1 VFPTLFRIGP
11 VDVHSYGTL
20 LMVGFL
26 SAILLSRR
34 QARRMGLSADLPL
47 DLGVWVLVA
56 AVVSARAMFVALNWD
71 YYSPRLP
78 EVVYIWRQSGLSFHG
93 GLLGGVLAGLL
104 FSWRRQLSFWT
115 IADMV
120 SPGIALGYAIAR
132 IGCLLNGCCYGVET
146 ERAWVSWGMRFPL
159 YPDSMVTTA
168 PSHPTQIY
176 AALGS
181 LAILAVLLWARSRLT
196 VPGQLFLLYLM
207 LYSVVRSAI
216 EVLRSGPTA
225 KIAIGGVTQAQVASA
240 IIFIAGLLAFIWL
253 GRTGRNRGDDR
264 ENEAAR

>member
-132 IGCLLNGCCYGVET
+132 VGCLLNGCCYGVPT
-146 ERAWVSWGMRFPL
+146 ELAWGMRFPL
-159 YPDSMVTTA
+159 YPDSQITTD

-181 LAILAVLLWARSRLT
+181 LVILAVLLWARSRLT

-253 GRTGRNRGDDR
+253 GRTGRNRADDR

>member
-56 AVVSARAMFVALNWD
+56 AVVSARVMFVALNWD
-71 YYSPRLP
+71 YYSPRP
-78 EVVYIWRQSGLSFHG
+78 AEVLYIWRQSGLSFHG
-93 GLLGGVLAGLL
+93 GLLGGVLAGVL
-104 FSWRRQLSFWT
+104 FSWRRGLSFWT
-115 IADMV
+115 VADMV

-132 IGCLLNGCCYGVET
+132 VGCLLNGCCYGVPT
-146 ERAWVSWGMRFPL
+146 ELPWGMTFPL
-159 YPDSMVTTA
+159 YPDSQITTD

-181 LAILAVLLWARSRLT
+181 LAILAVLLRARSRLT
-196 VPGQLFLLYLM
+196 VPGRLFLLYLM
-207 LYSVVRSAI
+207 LYSVLRSGI
-216 EVLRSGPTA
+216 EVLRRGATA
-225 KIAIGGVTQAQVASA
+225 DIAIDGVTQAQVASA
-240 IIFIAGLLAFIWL
+240 IIFTAALLAFIWL
-253 GRTGRNRGDDR
+253 GRTGRNRADER